1 MLTIRDPRAAVL
13 AKRLA
18 EARNTTMTQAVVT
31 ALERELRRERD
42 AIPLAARIDALASRA
57 RAMAGPDARTMTKE
71 EIDALSGQ

>member
-31 ALERELRRERD
+31 ALERDLRRD
-42 AIPLAARIDALASRA
+42 ATPLAARLDAIA
-57 RAMAGPDARTMTKE
+57 RKAKAMAGPRGRAMTKD

>member
-18 EARNTTMTQAVVT
+18 QARQITMTQAVVT
-31 ALERELRRERD
+31 ALEQELRRDREST
-42 AIPLAARIDALASRA
+42 PLATRLAAIASKA
-57 RAMAGPDARTMTKE
+57 RALAGPDARPMTKD

>member
-1 MLTIRDPRAAVL
+1 MLTIRDARAAVL

-31 ALERELRRERD
+31 ALERELRRECD
-42 AIPLAARIDALASRA
+42 ATPLAPRIDALARRA
-57 RAMAGPDARTMTKE
+57 RTMAGPDARTMTKE